1 MARELA
7 GALEA
12 LTAERPL
19 VLWLEDL
26 HWSDLSTV
34 DALAL
39 LARRREPARLLVVG
53 TYRLAEVIA
62 NGHPLRGLVR
72 ELEAHGQCRGLPL
85 GFLTPRGY
93 PLSRRPVRPVGAPGA
108 GLEAWGRFIHGHTDG
123 NPLFMVAMVDDLV
136 IRGVI
141 GEASLE
147 QPWPAPSAD
156 LSRGLPE
163 SLRELIDHQLDRLS
177 QEERAVLEAA
187 SVAGREFSA
196 NWVAAALDTDV
207 LEVERRCEALACQR
221 LFVDSV
227 KGPTGPERRLAERY
241 RFLHALHQ
249 HLLYERLPGL
259 RLRRLHRR
267 IGESKEAAFGSRS
280 ADIAAELA
288 VHFEAARDAP
298 RAVHY
303 LRQAAQNAL
312 RRSAG
317 REAADLLTRA
327 IEQLE
332 SLPEA
337 PERAQQEL
345 SLQVS
350 LGAAHSMTQGYTG
363 PEVKGAYDRA
373 YGLCG
378 QIGESAHL
386 FPALVRPVPVRA
398 HRGGTAECA
407 GARGATAEARPSSAR
422 SPAPPGGAC
431 GLRRDPISSGG
442 AHTAARRQV
451 EQGLGAYDRHRQEAL
466 ILQYGEDV
474 GCSCLHYARFAL
486 QVLGYP
492 DQALARG
499 EEALALAE
507 ALSHPFTLARGLATT
522 AYFYQLRREGR
533 TAQAR
538 AESAIDLVAE
548 HGFSPVWGAHGTLV
562 RGWALAEQGQA
573 EAGIAHIRHALEV
586 RQTLGVCLMRPYHL
600 GFLAEGLG
608 KAGRAQEGLAV
619 LREALATARRTGECW
634 YDAELH
640 RLQGELTPQQSG
652 FGVPSRQAEP
662 EAERVFSRLS
672 RRRASRGPSS
682 SSCARR

>member
-1 MARELA
+1 M
-7 GALEA
+7 
-12 LTAERPL
+12 
-19 VLWLEDL
+19 
-26 HWSDLSTV
+26 
-34 DALAL
+34 
-39 LARRREPARLLVVG
+39 
-53 TYRLAEVIA
+53 
-62 NGHPLRGLVR
+62 
-72 ELEAHGQCRGLPL
+72 
-85 GFLTPRGY
+85 
-93 PLSRRPVRPVGAPGA
+93 
-108 GLEAWGRFIHGHTDG
+108 
-123 NPLFMVAMVDDLV
+123 
-136 IRGVI
+136 
-141 GEASLE
+141 
-147 QPWPAPSAD
+147 
-156 LSRGLPE
+156 
-163 SLRELIDHQLDRLS
+163 
-177 QEERAVLEAA
+177 
-187 SVAGREFSA
+187 AGREFSA

-249 HLLYERLPGL
+249 HLLYERLPGS

-280 ADIAAELA
+280 ADITAELA
-288 VHFEAARDAP
+288 VHFEAARDGP

-386 FPALVRPVPVRA
+386 FPALVGLFRFELT
-398 HRGGTAECA
+398 GGELQ
-407 GARGATAEARPSSAR
+407 SAR
-422 SPAPPGGAC
+422 ALAERLLRLAQAQPDPLLLPAAHVALGVTLFHLGEPDGG
-431 GLRRDPISSGG
+431 P
-442 AHTAARRQV
+442 RQV
-451 EQGLGAYDRHRQEAL
+451 EQGLGAYDRHQQEAL

-619 LREALATARRTGECW
+619 LREALASARRTGEHW

-640 RLQGELTPQQSG
+640 RLQGELTPQQPGS
-652 FGVPSRQAEP
+652 GVPSRQAEP
-662 EAERVFSRLS
+662 EAEACFLEAIETARQQGAKLFELRAAMSLGRLRMRQGRQAEARS
-672 RRRASRGPSS
+672 ELAEIYGWFTEGFDTKDLQEARALLETL
-682 SSCARR
+682 A